1 MPWSV
6 STETVTI
13 GRFPFGFS
21 AAPASGSSAGSST
34 SSVRVPVIFMADL
47 GAVGGGNWRQA
58 PRCRGRTQQKS
69 ARGACLT
76 LLGAIAAMHKREN
89 LKSRAAEQRPQAILA
104 WQLKRLVVDEH
115 DRVVPGQR
123 LDG

>member
-13 GRFPFGFS
+13 GRLPFGFS

-47 GAVGGGNWRQA
+47 GAGWGGNWRQA
-58 PRCRGRTQQKS
+58 LRCRGRRQQKS
-69 ARGACLT
+69 ARGCLW
-76 LLGAIAAMHKREN
+76 LLGAIAAVHQRVD
-89 LKSRAAEQRPQAILA
+89 LKGRAAEQRLQAILA
-104 WQLKRLVVDEH
+104 RQRNRLAVDA
-115 DRVVPGQR
+115 QS
-123 LDG
+123 L